1 MIGKVIY
8 ELLDQLVSDKVY
20 PIVAPQGAALPFIT
34 YQVIDKSDPWDTK
47 GADSDADLAR
57 VQINIFTT
65 TYAAANTLAASVR
78 AILDFYTGTNNSVVV
93 DRIRFAA
100 QYDLGEGLENYYR
113 ISQDY
118 MIRIKN

>member
-1 MIGKVIY
+1 MIGKVIHD
-8 ELLDQLVSDKVY
+8 LLDQLVSDKVY

-65 TYAAANTLAASVR
+65 TYSAANTLAASVR

-100 QYDLGEGLENYYR
+100 EYDLGEDLENYYR

>member
-1 MIGKVIY
+1 MIGKVIHD
-8 ELLDQLVSDKVY
+8 LLDQLVTDKVY

-100 QYDLGEGLENYYR
+100 EYDLGEGLENYYR

>member
-1 MIGKVIY
+1 MIGKVIHD
-8 ELLDQLVSDKVY
+8 LLDQLVSDKVY

-65 TYAAANTLAASVR
+65 TYSAANTLAASVR

-93 DRIRFAA
+93 DRIRFASE
-100 QYDLGEGLENYYR
+100 YDLGEGLENYYR

>member
-1 MIGKVIY
+1 MIGKVIHD
-8 ELLDQLVSDKVY
+8 LLDQLVSDKVY

-100 QYDLGEGLENYYR
+100 EYDLGEDLENYYR

>member
-1 MIGKVIY
+1 MIGKVIHD
-8 ELLDQLVSDKVY
+8 LLDQLVSDKVY

-65 TYAAANTLAASVR
+65 TYSAANTLAASVR

-93 DRIRFAA
+93 DRIRFASE
-100 QYDLGEGLENYYR
+100 YDLVEGLENYYR

>member
-1 MIGKVIY
+1 MIGKVIHD
-8 ELLDQLVSDKVY
+8 LLDQLVSDKVY

-65 TYAAANTLAASVR
+65 TYSAANTLAASVR
-78 AILDFYTGTNNSVVV
+78 GILDFYTGTNNSVVV
-93 DRIRFAA
+93 DRIRFASE
-100 QYDLGEGLENYYR
+100 YDLGEGLENYYR

>member
-1 MIGKVIY
+1 MIGKVIHD
-8 ELLDQLVSDKVY
+8 LLDQLVTDKVY

-65 TYAAANTLAASVR
+65 TYSAANTLAASVR

-100 QYDLGEGLENYYR
+100 EYDLGEDLENYYR

>member
-1 MIGKVIY
+1 MIGKVIHD
-8 ELLDQLVSDKVY
+8 LLDQLVSDKVY

-65 TYAAANTLAASVR
+65 TYSAANTLAASVR
-78 AILDFYTGTNNSVVV
+78 GILDFYTETNNSVVV
-93 DRIRFAA
+93 DRIRFASE
-100 QYDLGEGLENYYR
+100 YDLGEGLENYYR

>member
-1 MIGKVIY
+1 MIGKVIHD
-8 ELLDQLVSDKVY
+8 LLDQLVTDKVY

-65 TYAAANTLAASVR
+65 TYSAANTLAASVR

-93 DRIRFAA
+93 DRIRFASE
-100 QYDLGEGLENYYR
+100 YDLGEDLENYYR

>member
-1 MIGKVIY
+1 MIGKVIHD
-8 ELLDQLVSDKVY
+8 LLDQLVSDKVY

-65 TYAAANTLAASVR
+65 TYSAANTLAASVR
-78 AILDFYTGTNNSVVV
+78 GILDFYTGTNNSVVV

-100 QYDLGEGLENYYR
+100 EYDLGEDLENYYR